1 VWGGEGVEVKGTTAK
16 KIIKSTVHQVKI
28 FKSKSGKS
36 ERESE
41 LTTPGFKLSSM
52 KELLMSN

>member
-1 VWGGEGVEVKGTTAK
+1 VRGIEGVEVKGATAM
-16 KIIKSTVHQVKI
+16 KIIKSTVHQVRM

-41 LTTPGFKLSSM
+41 LTTPGSKLSM

>member
-1 VWGGEGVEVKGTTAK
+1 MGGIEGVEVKGATAM
-16 KIIKSTVHQVKI
+16 KIIKSTVHQVRM

-41 LTTPGFKLSSM
+41 LTTPGSKLSM

>member
-1 VWGGEGVEVKGTTAK
+1 VGGIEGVEVKGTTSM
-16 KIIKSTVHQVKI
+16 KIIKSTVHQVRI
-28 FKSKSGKS
+28 FKTKSGKS

-41 LTTPGFKLSSM
+41 LTTPGFKLSM